1 MKQHQNFYMGFIKS
15 IIDGIGKVCTLLFTG
30 GRYGTSVRTDRSR
43 EYAKRQ
49 EKRHKDFLEYG
60 GHDCKICHVRIPA
73 NKYYCAPCY
82 FKYIK
87 K

>member
-1 MKQHQNFYMGFIKS
+1 MNIFKAIFG
-15 IIDGIGKVCTLLFTG
+15 GIGKAMALIFTG
-30 GRYGTSVRTDRSR
+30 GKYGSSVRTDRSI
-43 EYAKRQ
+43 EYSKRQ
-49 EKRHKDFLEYG
+49 EQRHKDFIEHG
-60 GHDCKICHVRIPA
+60 GHDCKICGVRIPA